1 MFFSIKG
8 LIESCFYA
16 YTHIFFYLNNAILGL
31 YLLNVVKNML
41 KRGCF
46 AHLKEK
52 MIMKCW
58 LDQYLENILLED
70 LRHAKGYP
78 LWCGWPLF
86 NQWGQ
91 GSKVELVLY
100 CDSHILREFVVQTS
114 NLKDGYFVRNWRDTL
129 CFWLK

>member
-1 MFFSIKG
+1 
-8 LIESCFYA
+8 
-16 YTHIFFYLNNAILGL
+16 
-31 YLLNVVKNML
+31 ML

-100 CDSHILREFVVQTS
+100 CDSHILREFNLLCRLQTWKTGTS
-114 NLKDGYFVRNWRDTL
+114 YGIGETL
-129 CFWLK
+129 YASGWSRRSWEDKRKTNKMELQIRCQNDFGLARAGVNPDRTL

>member
-1 MFFSIKG
+1 M
-8 LIESCFYA
+8 
-16 YTHIFFYLNNAILGL
+16 
-31 YLLNVVKNML
+31 LLNML

-70 LRHAKGYP
+70 LKHAKGYP
-78 LWCGWPLF
+78 LCCGWPLF

-100 CDSHILREFVVQTS
+100 CDSHIFIKFVVQTS
-114 NLKDGYFVRNWRDTL
+114 DLKDGYFAGNWRDTL
-129 CFWLK
+129 CFWLKLAHMGRSKENKQNGTWNTVPEWRWTCQSGS